1 MTESKPK
8 AKRVW
13 RKLTAE
19 HRHRGIA
26 YPKGSEIDLLPH
38 QEERL
43 EKRGKLAPKG
53 GAAPSS

>member
-13 RKLTAE
+13 RKLAVP
-19 HRHRGIA
+19 HRHRGILW
-26 YPKGSEIDLLPH
+26 PKDAEIDLLPH

-43 EKRGKLAPKG
+43 ERQKKLVPKG
-53 GAAPSS
+53 GLASSS